1 MKIISAGRTNF
12 GTSNTNYKCNKYN
25 IYPSYKLSNQSDSMV
40 SFGGAFNLR
49 PNLHKYKTIPKG
61 MIKALYEK
69 KLISEKSIIKLAENF
84 PERVSQDD
92 LNYLISNRVRLTHF
106 DTPEILNNRKKIFD
120 TKPVNIFDPKMAE
133 EKKRVVML
141 ESAILDTKP
150 AEKKMIIITGLPASG
165 KSTLVRDLDLES
177 NFYIADGDIIK
188 QDFKEFQNR
197 VEDYHK
203 LHEASKNVLQRYLLP
218 SALMKSKN
226 IAVTTTGMYE
236 YVERLAKAAK
246 KFGYTIEVKHINVS
260 AEDCVK
266 RNISR
271 FHETKKFLDPFL
283 VYKRKKAIY
292 KLPSELKKS
301 DLLNSVAFYTNTE
314 EGPKLINIIAKRPK
328 KYPMLTYGEIH

>member
-1 MKIISAGRTNF
+1 
-12 GTSNTNYKCNKYN
+12 
-25 IYPSYKLSNQSDSMV
+25 MV

-203 LHEASKNVLQRYLLP
+203 LHEASINVLQ
-218 SALMKSKN
+218 
-226 IAVTTTGMYE
+226 
-236 YVERLAKAAK
+236 
-246 KFGYTIEVKHINVS
+246 
-260 AEDCVK
+260 
-266 RNISR
+266 
-271 FHETKKFLDPFL
+271 
-283 VYKRKKAIY
+283 
-292 KLPSELKKS
+292 
-301 DLLNSVAFYTNTE
+301 
-314 EGPKLINIIAKRPK
+314 
-328 KYPMLTYGEIH
+328 